1 MNANSGSSQDSLPK
15 IFRECILSFSFDFVG
30 LLAGLVL
37 ASQLHV
43 FKFSPWIVAVYPAIL
58 STKGMIAGM
67 LTGRLG
73 TALHVGTVKPKF
85 TGNTRVFYK
94 LFDAIIVMTLMTS
107 VFMSL
112 IAMVT
117 GIFLWGI
124 EIMSFPDIIL
134 AVTAT
139 MALGLTILFVTIF
152 VSFLS
157 FRKGLDPDVVVY
169 PIMSTSADVI
179 ITVYYMIIINVLF
192 LFGKIGRIV
201 VIMVTLIYMIAV
213 LFLLLRNIRD
223 REFIRDIKEFFL
235 TLFLVVLIVNFTG
248 TFLNKISA
256 IIEERKEVYTVYPAM
271 IDMTGDV
278 GSVVGSV
285 TTTKLALGLLEPSIT
300 SIKGIKRQILG
311 SWMASLIIFV
321 TLSFLS
327 LLLNGVLEPLTFIN
341 FSFLLLMTNVI
352 AIPVIIAFSYVISIL
367 TFKVG
372 LDPDNFVIPIE
383 SSLADNIT
391 TIALFLALL
400 MH

>member
-1 MNANSGSSQDSLPK
+1 MNASSSQDSLPK
-15 IFRECILSFSFDFVG
+15 IFRECVLSFSFDFVG
-30 LLAGLVL
+30 LLAGLVI

-43 FKFSPWIVAVYPAIL
+43 FKFSPWIIAVYPAIL

-85 TGNTRVFYK
+85 IGNTRVFYK
-94 LFDAIIVMTLMTS
+94 LFDAIVVMTLMTS
-107 VFMSL
+107 LFMSL
-112 IAMVT
+112 IAMIIGV
-117 GIFLWGI
+117 FLWGI
-124 EIMSFPDIIL
+124 EIISFPDIML

-139 MALGLTILFVTIF
+139 MALGLTILFATVF

-157 FRKGLDPDVVVY
+157 FRRGLDPDVVVY
-169 PIMSTSADVI
+169 PIMSSSADVM
-179 ITVYYMIIINVLF
+179 ITVYYMIIINMLF
-192 LFGKIGRIV
+192 LFGNIGKIV
-201 VIMVTLIYMIAV
+201 VIVISLSYMIIV
-213 LFLLLRNIRD
+213 LFLLSRNIKD
-223 REFIRDIKEFFL
+223 KEFIKDIKEFFL
-235 TLFLVVLIVNFTG
+235 TLVLVALIVNFTG

-256 IIEERKEVYTVYPAM
+256 IIEGRKEVYTVYPAM
-271 IDMTGDV
+271 IDMIGDV

-321 TLSFLS
+321 ALSFLS
-327 LLLNGVLEPLTFIN
+327 LLLNGTLEPLTFIN
-341 FSFLLLMTNVI
+341 FSFLLLIANVI
-352 AIPVIIAFSYVISIL
+352 AVPIIIAFSYFISIL
-367 TFKVG
+367 TFKRG

-391 TIALFLALL
+391 TVALFLALL